1 MLRAVSRLGQG
12 MVVSGGTVEGLLCRA
27 DDVQQVFGLMKRSDL
42 DEVILLTSQASA
54 TAVVPLLAKV
64 RGVVSESGGMTSHL
78 AIVARE
84 FNLPC
89 ILGAEFDEPELE
101 GRRVVLQ
108 EDGVI
113 AAAEP
118 R

>member
-1 MLRAVSRLGQG
+1 MA
-12 MVVSGGTVEGLLCRA
+12 VSGGMVEGVLCRA
-27 DDVQQVFGLMKRSDL
+27 DDVQQVFSLMNRPDL

-89 ILGAEFDEPELE
+89 ILSAELDEADLE

-108 EDGVI
+108 EDGI
-113 AAAEP
+113 IESAPEAAAHH
-118 R
+118 

>member
-1 MLRAVSRLGQG
+1 MLH
-12 MVVSGGTVEGLLCRA
+12 RA
-27 DDVQQVFGLMKRSDL
+27 DDVQQVFSLMKRPDL
-42 DEVILLTSQASA
+42 DQVILLTSSASA

-89 ILGAEFDEPELE
+89 ILSAELEESDLE

-108 EDGVI
+108 EDGAI
-113 AAAEP
+113 AAAAEP

>member
-1 MLRAVSRLGQG
+1 MGRIGRGT
-12 MVVSGGTVEGLLCRA
+12 VVSGGTVEGVLHRA
-27 DDVQQVFGLMKRSDL
+27 DDVEQVFGLMKRPDL
-42 DEVILLTSQASA
+42 DEVILLTSSASA

-89 ILGAEFDEPELE
+89 ILSAELDVADLE

-108 EDGVI
+108 DDGAI
-113 AAAEP
+113 ELASGS
-118 R
+118 

>member
-1 MLRAVSRLGQG
+1 
-12 MVVSGGTVEGLLCRA
+12 MVASSGTAEGVLCRA
-27 DDVQQVFGLMKRSDL
+27 DDIQQVFGLMKRPDL
-42 DEVILLTSQASA
+42 DEVILLTSTPSA

-64 RGVVSESGGMTSHL
+64 RGIVSESGGMTSHL

-89 ILGAEFDEPELE
+89 ILSAEFHAAAEVE
-101 GRRVVLQ
+101 GQRVVLH

-113 AAAEP
+113 AAAAP